1 MVTASFVYACF
12 CAYILIGGIEPKS
25 DFAKLTNKTEVIVAP
40 KARRPAPIAEDNLNT
55 SSTIKTQPSIKLRV
69 APSLEEEVDD
79 LSVYIHPDSLG
90 SFDKIPVRVR
100 LTRLVPIFLSNRR
113 EEEQQQQQQQQQ
125 EAEDS
130 SKASALF
137 ATLVVS
143 TNVPR
148 KHAWI
153 GSILRKT
160 LEMKDFDI
168 IK

>member
-1 MVTASFVYACF
+1 MVTTSFVYACF

-40 KARRPAPIAEDNLNT
+40 KTRRPAPVAEDNLNT
-55 SSTIKTQPSIKLRV
+55 SSTIKTQPSMKFRV

-79 LSVYIHPDSLG
+79 LSVYIHPDSLEL
-90 SFDKIPVRVR
+90 FDKIPIRVR

-113 EEEQQQQQQQQQ
+113 EEEQQQQQQQQ
-125 EAEDS
+125 EAEDGP
-130 SKASALF
+130 KASALF

-143 TNVPR
+143 TNVPS

-153 GSILRKT
+153 GSVLRKT